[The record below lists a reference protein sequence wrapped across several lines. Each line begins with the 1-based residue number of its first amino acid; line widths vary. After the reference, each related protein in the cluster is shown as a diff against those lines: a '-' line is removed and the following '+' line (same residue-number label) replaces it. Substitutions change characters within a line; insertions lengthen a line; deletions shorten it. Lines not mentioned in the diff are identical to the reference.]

1 MLYFKTM
8 TSYKYLIVL
17 VPLLIFGYAGYYF
30 NTSGG
35 GQLLTTAFTQDINGD
50 NGVSIFQVFAGKYKC
65 ELDSGCAYPVT
76 VLLLD
81 DTTFEITYT
90 DTESE
95 DIIPVAAG
103 TWGVGQK
110 NRLTLLVDRRVS
122 LPSVPNSIHGVID
135 SMRIREFSKKK
146 SFIDGMS
153 NPVFTRTSN

>member
-1 MLYFKTM
+1 M

-35 GQLLTTAFTQDINGD
+35 GQLLTTAFTQDIKGD
-50 NGVSIFQVFAGKYKC
+50 DGVSIFQLFAGKYRC
-65 ELDSGCAYPVT
+65 EADDGCAYPVT
-76 VLLLD
+76 ILLLD

-90 DTESE
+90 DAENDS
-95 DIIPVAAG
+95 IIPVAGG

-122 LPSVPNSIHGVID
+122 APSVPNSIHGVID
-135 SMRIREFSKKK
+135 TMRIKEFSKKK
-146 SFIDGMS
+146 SFIEGMNS
-153 NPVFTRTSN
+153 PAFTRISN